1 MNQTHKFCFF
11 HLLFQ
16 VRVVT
21 EVVVVLVTVAAIVV
35 LVGDV
40 DNQVVNSTIT
50 GCCSFVQ
57 AVQARVSRTF
67 FSVSLVEFKS
77 VCLHQYD
84 SLRII
89 FINTSALSKVTK
101 SGRCV
106 FQF

>member
-1 MNQTHKFCFF
+1 MRGVSLIPVTNSVFLWPFSERYETFRKRSKSNSQNRTDNESNPEILFF

-57 AVQARVSRTF
+57 AV
-67 FSVSLVEFKS
+67 
-77 VCLHQYD
+77 
-84 SLRII
+84 
-89 FINTSALSKVTK
+89 
-101 SGRCV
+101 
-106 FQF
+106 